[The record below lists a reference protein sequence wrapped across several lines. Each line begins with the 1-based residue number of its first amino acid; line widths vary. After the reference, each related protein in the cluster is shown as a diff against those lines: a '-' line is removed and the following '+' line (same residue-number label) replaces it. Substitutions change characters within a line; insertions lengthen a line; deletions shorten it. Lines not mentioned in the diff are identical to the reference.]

1 MADNQYINLNSS
13 NNDDDNNSC
22 ADTSEYINILNIL
35 DTEIGPFPKHLIN
48 LLKFLGYDNYL
59 SLKDFNVKDINELE
73 LFAQNDLQQLI
84 DTHQL
89 ENYYGVYAK
98 FTKRFRVLPGHRK
111 LLLSIKDYLLDRG
124 RKYFLRKIQAATAVH
139 PTIASTSSSS
149 SSTFLLDAGQQQHQQ
164 PRSQSLS
171 TDFNQTVGQKLENYA
186 DEDIDYYDA
195 HDSNDE
201 SSPAN
206 IKRPRLIT
214 LMQPHSIDNPAP
226 RNAPFSQIIHFK
238 PEDHEQHIRTLV
250 NRWFQASIPKFA
262 RGIVVNNPN
271 DFAVIFH
278 HKPEENKLTASIQCS
293 ICRNAIGVSSQLRK
307 SGSFRWLISNY
318 MRHVKRLHF
327 AKEFQTQPMPQN
339 VASPNVFMIDDDIM
353 PNIKREYDENEIRQ
367 MV

>member
-1 MADNQYINLNSS
+1 MADNQYMNLNDDENSS
-13 NNDDDNNSC
+13 VDIP
-22 ADTSEYINILNIL
+22 EYINILNIL

-59 SLKDFNVKDINELE
+59 SLKDFNEKDINELE
-73 LFAQNDLQQLI
+73 LFAQNDLQQLL
-84 DTHQL
+84 DTNQL
-89 ENYYGVYAK
+89 EKYYGVYTK

-149 SSTFLLDAGQQQHQQ
+149 SFLLDAQQ
-164 PRSQSLS
+164 SSIS
-171 TDFNQTVGQKLENYA
+171 TDFHHRTVGQKLQNFP

-201 SSPAN
+201 LPPD
-206 IKRPRLIT
+206 IKRPRLVS
-214 LMQPHSIDNPAP
+214 MQQGSLDRSSRSMPLH
-226 RNAPFSQIIHFK
+226 QIIHFK
-238 PEDHEQHIRTLV
+238 PEDHEQHIRSLV
-250 NRWFQASIPKFA
+250 NRWFQASTPKFA
-262 RGIVVNNPN
+262 RGIVVNNPD

-327 AKEFQTQPMPQN
+327 AKEFQTQPIPQQQ
-339 VASPNVFMIDDDIM
+339 AQSPNVFMIDDDM